1 MRLFAIGAMLLF
13 LNACAQTTLPSSVNA
28 TDWQAFGKQTALKG
42 SLELSED
49 RIAKLD
55 DTNRATPE
63 LIMAYQTGYQEGKEE
78 YCQQS
83 AYILG
88 VQGAPYYGIC
98 DDLDPFFHN
107 DYESGRLSTAG
118 GY

>member
-1 MRLFAIGAMLLF
+1 MRLFVVGAMLLF
-13 LNACAQTTLPSSVNA
+13 LNACAQTTLPTSVSVI
-28 TDWQAFGKQTALKG
+28 DWQAFGKQSALEG
-42 SLELSED
+42 TIELSEE

-63 LIMAYQTGYQEGKEE
+63 LITAYKTGYQEGKQE
-78 YCQQS
+78 YCEQS

-88 VQGAPYYGIC
+88 VQGAPYFGIC
-98 DDLDPFFHN
+98 DDVDPFFQN

>member
-1 MRLFAIGAMLLF
+1 MRSIIIVAMLLS
-13 LNACAQTTLPSSVNA
+13 LTACAQTKLPSSANA
-28 TDWQAFGKQTALKG
+28 TDWQVFGKQTALKG

-55 DTNRATPE
+55 DTNRVTPE
-63 LIMAYQTGYQEGKEE
+63 LIMSYQTGYQEGKEE

-98 DDLDPFFHN
+98 DDLDPLFRN